1 MRHLEKMK
9 QLRFSALAI
18 ALELSG
24 LTAISPL
31 LIVAPGN
38 SLAQETS
45 EAKEGLTK
53 GIPVPADKD
62 LLEGTWTALH
72 IWTKRNTWKRA
83 GTVQIQKDEA
93 TGELLAKWTN
103 NGGGDDPAW
112 NQGNGAIKPQN
123 KVEFSG
129 TDVTLH
135 RKLSA
140 PDEIRPKLKRCLLN
154 DLPRIVR
161 DLVQPQNLPQSGYA
175 YSFVSDRRVLLCPL
189 VKAGRVLAF
198 QTYAGLLQ
206 ALLQRTPNFLVIAIE
221 SQLKFLLFPSLDV
234 RD

>member
-140 PDEIRPKLKRCLLN
+140 PDGGGENSQTWTGTLYKGTTGNIKIEGHVSGAWIKWEQDNGNGDDFKLIKQ
-154 DLPRIVR
+154 VT
-161 DLVQPQNLPQSGYA
+161 
-175 YSFVSDRRVLLCPL
+175 
-189 VKAGRVLAF
+189 K
-198 QTYAGLLQ
+198 
-206 ALLQRTPNFLVIAIE
+206 
-221 SQLKFLLFPSLDV
+221 PSH
-234 RD
+234 